1 MDNINRYFTDNKAS
15 EKWKIEA
22 AADDIRYQ
30 KKYETQFKGST
41 WPPLKEYLT
50 KQEYQDYQRLLSCH
64 DKYEEEERD
73 LTLEALRIYSAD
85 PNTKWERRTQSK
97 MGHAR
102 DYESD
107 LYKAAVGDTVHL
119 ILNRHRNLKSG
130 SSEYAIILIFV
141 MKDGQSLDDE
151 RGRRFSPIHFEVDSD
166 GNILDCFALR
176 SLDKEAQQ
184 NILTEVQDQ
193 IKKLND
199 KYR

>member
-1 MDNINRYFTDNKAS
+1 LDNINRYFTDNKAS

-141 MKDGQSLDDE
+141 ISAVITPPDVVSQ
-151 RGRRFSPIHFEVDSD
+151 
-166 GNILDCFALR
+166 ILMALPMMA
-176 SLDKEAQQ
+176 LYELGIVIAKVVGKKE
-184 NILTEVQDQ
+184 
-193 IKKLND
+193 
-199 KYR
+199 